1 MNFKDAFDPIR
12 SLKATFNAMNLAP
25 AQLWGGGLLIAFLD
39 ACTQNS
45 GRNNSSSGGASEE
58 VFFMVACVGCSLGLI
73 AFLAACWVRPGVFL
87 NLKSVLETDEA
98 DSKGIFD
105 HRGLFVQVLLA
116 SLLKGAI
123 GLVVTLLVMSPLIAM
138 FVMAL
143 SFSTTAPS
151 EGFGSAILIGGIAF
165 FFVIGLPTLIYLF
178 CGLALVGE
186 IVIYENASPMEA
198 LSRSWNLASGNRLQ
212 IFLYGL
218 VTGIFALL
226 GLLLCCIGVI
236 ATSAVTTLAWGE
248 AYLQLS
254 DSERATDAH
263 RAAKKSPDEDSDDP
277 DERRI
282 RLD

>member
-25 AQLWGGGLLIAFLD
+25 AQLWGGGILIAFLD
-39 ACTQNS
+39 ACTSNS
-45 GRNNSSSGGASEE
+45 GQNNNSGGGSSEE
-58 VFFMVACVGCSLGLI
+58 IFLIVACVGCTLGLI
-73 AFLAACWVRPGVFL
+73 AFLASSWVRPGVFL
-87 NLKSVLETDEA
+87 NLKSVLETDEP

-116 SLLKGAI
+116 RLLKGAI
-123 GLVVTLLVMSPLIAM
+123 ALVVTLLVTSPLIVA
-138 FVMAL
+138 FFIGFA
-143 SFSTTAPS
+143 APS
-151 EGFGSAILIGGIAF
+151 GEGIAGAILIGAAAF

-178 CGLALVGE
+178 CGLAFVGE
-186 IVIYENASPMEA
+186 IVIYEGAQPREA
-198 LSRSWNLASGNRLQ
+198 LSRSWNLASGNRMQ

-248 AYLQLS
+248 AYLQLN
-254 DSERATDAH
+254 DSERATDTH
-263 RAAKKSPDEDSDDP
+263 SAATSSSDEDSDDP

>member
-25 AQLWGGGLLIAFLD
+25 AQLWGGGILIAFLD

-45 GRNNSSSGGASEE
+45 GQNNSDGWVSLE
-58 VFFMVACVGCSLGLI
+58 VTLMVACVACSLGLI
-73 AFLAACWVRPGVFL
+73 AFLASSWVRPGVFL
-87 NLKSVLETDEA
+87 NLKSVLETGET

-116 SLLKGAI
+116 RMLKGAV
-123 GLVVTLLVMSPLIAM
+123 GLVVSLLVMSPLIVA

-143 SFSTTAPS
+143 SLSTTTPEA
-151 EGFGSAILIGGIAF
+151 GFGSAMLIGAVAF

-254 DSERATDAH
+254 DSERATDTH
-263 RAAKKSPDEDSDDP
+263 SAATSSSD
-277 DERRI
+277 
-282 RLD
+282 